1 MEPLHGYIK
10 LAEKEYKNKSISYS
24 AWNFAPKKNNSV
36 SVNKLIKYFQES
48 KYNNHKINLIKKKN
62 KKKIKETHVLKLN
75 SKLVESYLNW
85 KPKYNLEKTVDRILI
100 WNSQVKKNN
109 FFDVSNNEVQNYLKK

>member
-1 MEPLHGYIK
+1 M
-10 LAEKEYKNKSISYS
+10 
-24 AWNFAPKKNNSV
+24 
-36 SVNKLIKYFQES
+36 
-48 KYNNHKINLIKKKN
+48 

-100 WNSQVKKNN
+100 WNSQVKKNPKNDELIENISKIENISVPEFPITGEYLLDKGIKSGKKMGYAIREIKNKWLENN
-109 FFDVSNNEVQNYLKK
+109 FNLDDEQLSKTIKKFK